1 MDETLVPKDLRK
13 TYTSKEILA
22 IEQKHMIP
30 AVTHYFEDPILIVG
44 GKGAI
49 VEDDLGKQYID
60 LFSGIC
66 TKITGYNHPKFI
78 ATLKWQAEHLIYS
91 SSLYSTIPYAILSQK
106 LAQIAPSGLS
116 QSFILNSGSEAN
128 ESALF
133 MARKY
138 RNNPYIVACTH
149 AYHGRTQLT
158 REISSAGWRTVPES
172 HPPGV
177 RFTPYGY
184 CYRCSFGKE
193 YPDCDIECAR
203 YLREV
208 IRTQTNNAIAAFIV
222 EPIQGVGGII
232 RPPPEFFQITYEIVK
247 EFGGLFIA
255 DEVQTGFG
263 RTGGRWWGIQ
273 QSNVTPDIITIA
285 KGFGS
290 GIPIGGFLTRPEYAA
305 DYATKDS
312 FNTFGGNPLSCAAAI
327 AVIEI
332 IQDENYLNKA
342 EKLGASLKKQLLNLK
357 ADHKLIGDVRGQGMM
372 IGVEL
377 VRDRNTKEPATQE
390 MLQVMEICK
399 QNGLLIGKGGIDGNT
414 IRIQPPL
421 ELTSDQIEK
430 AIQILDTA
438 FTKVE
443 KKLESTIPLT

>member
-1 MDETLVPKDLRK
+1 MDESLVPKDLRK

-22 IEQKHMIP
+22 IEEKHMIP

-91 SSLYSTIPYAILSQK
+91 STLYSTIPYAILSQK
-106 LAQIAPSGLS
+106 LAQIAPTGLS
-116 QSFILNSGSEAN
+116 QSFIVNSGSEAN

-138 RNNPYIVACTH
+138 RKNPYIVACTH

-193 YPDCDIECAR
+193 YPDCDFECAR

-222 EPIQGVGGII
+222 EPIQGVGGIVQ
-232 RPPPEFFQITYEIVK
+232 PPPEFFQITYEIVK
-247 EFGGLFIA
+247 EFDGLFIA

-263 RTGGRWWGIQ
+263 RTGDRWWGIQ
-273 QSNVTPDIITIA
+273 QSNVTPDVITIA

-290 GIPIGGFLTRPEYAA
+290 GIPIGGILTHPEYAA
-305 DYATKDS
+305 EYTTTDS
-312 FNTFGGNPLSCAAAI
+312 FTTFGGNPLSCAAAI

-332 IQDENYLNKA
+332 IQEEQYLSKA
-342 EKLGASLKKQLLNLK
+342 TKLGTSIKNQLLNLK
-357 ADHKLIGDVRGQGMM
+357 ADHKLVGDVRGQGMM
-372 IGVEL
+372 LGIEL
-377 VRDRNTKEPATQE
+377 VRDQNTKEPATQE

-399 QNGLLIGKGGIDGNT
+399 KNGLLIGKGGIDGNV

-421 ELTSDQIEK
+421 EVTYDQTEK
-430 AIQILDTA
+430 AYHILDTV
-438 FTKVE
+438 FSEVE
-443 KKLESTIPLT
+443 HKMGY

>member
-1 MDETLVPKDLRK
+1 MDEKTLVPKDLCK
-13 TYTSKEILA
+13 SYTSKEILA
-22 IEQKHMIP
+22 IEKKHMIP

-49 VEDDLGKQYID
+49 VEDDLGKHYID

-91 SSLYSTIPYAILSQK
+91 STLYSTIPYAILSQK

-149 AYHGRTQLT
+149 AFHGRTQLA
-158 REISSAGWRTVPES
+158 REISSVGWRTVPES

-193 YPDCDIECAR
+193 YPDCDFECAR

-222 EPIQGVGGII
+222 EPIQGVGGIVQ
-232 RPPPEFFQITYEIVK
+232 PPPEFFQITFEIVK

-263 RTGGRWWGIQ
+263 RTGDRWWGIQ
-273 QSNVTPDIITIA
+273 QSNVTPDVITIA

-290 GIPIGGFLTRPEYAA
+290 GIPIGGFLTRPEYATE
-305 DYATKDS
+305 YTTTDS
-312 FNTFGGNPLSCAAAI
+312 FTTFGGNPLSCAAAV

-332 IQDENYLNKA
+332 IQEEHYLSKA
-342 EKLGASLKKQLLNLK
+342 TKLGALLKKQLLNLK
-357 ADHKLIGDVRGQGMM
+357 ADHKIVGDVRGQGMM
-372 IGVEL
+372 LGVEL
-377 VRDRNTKEPATQE
+377 IRDQNTKEPATQE

-399 QNGLLIGKGGIDGNT
+399 QHGLLIGKGGIDGNV

-421 ELTSDQIEK
+421 ELTHDQTEK
-430 AIQILDTA
+430 AIQILDIA

-443 KKLESTIPLT
+443 NKM

>member
-1 MDETLVPKDLRK
+1 MDEENSLVPKDLRK
-13 TYTSKEILA
+13 AYTSNEILA
-22 IEQKHMIP
+22 IEKKYLIP

-44 GKGAI
+44 GKGAT

-116 QSFILNSGSEAN
+116 QAFILNSGSEAN

-149 AYHGRTQLT
+149 AYHGRTQLA

-172 HPPGV
+172 HPSGV

-193 YPDCDIECAR
+193 YPDCDFECAR

-222 EPIQGVGGII
+222 EPIQGVGGIVQ
-232 RPPPEFFQITYEIVK
+232 PPPEFFQITYEIVK
-247 EFGGLFIA
+247 EFNGLFIA

-263 RTGGRWWGIQ
+263 RTGDHWWGIQ
-273 QSNVTPDIITIA
+273 QSGVTPDVITIA

-290 GIPIGGFLTRPEYAA
+290 GIPIGGFLTRPEYAVN
-305 DYATKDS
+305 YTTTDS
-312 FNTFGGNPLSCAAAI
+312 FTTFGGNPLSCAAAV

-332 IQDENYLNKA
+332 IQEEQYLSKA
-342 EKLGASLKKQLLNLK
+342 TKLGASIKKQLLNLK
-357 ADHKLIGDVRGQGMM
+357 EDHKLIGDVRGQGMM
-372 IGVEL
+372 LGIEL
-377 VRDRNTKEPATQE
+377 VSDRNTKDPATQE
-390 MLQVMEICK
+390 MLKVMEICK
-399 QNGLLIGKGGIDGNT
+399 QNGLLIGKGGIDGNV

-421 ELTSDQIEK
+421 ELTHTQTEK
-430 AIQILDTA
+430 ALQILDIA

-443 KKLESTIPLT
+443 NNM

>member
-13 TYTSKEILA
+13 AYTSKEILA

-49 VEDDLGKQYID
+49 VEDESGKQYID

-91 SSLYSTIPYAILSQK
+91 STLYSTIPYAILSQK

-116 QSFILNSGSEAN
+116 QTFILNSGSEAN

-149 AYHGRTQLT
+149 AYHGRTQLA

-193 YPDCDIECAR
+193 YPDCDFECAR

-208 IRTQTNNAIAAFIV
+208 IRTQTSNAIAAFIV
-222 EPIQGVGGII
+222 EPIQGVGGIVQ
-232 RPPPEFFQITYEIVK
+232 PPPEFFQITYEIVK
-247 EFGGLFIA
+247 EFGGLFIS

-263 RTGGRWWGIQ
+263 RTGDHWWGIQ
-273 QSNVTPDIITIA
+273 QSDVNPDIITIA

-305 DYATKDS
+305 EYTTTDS
-312 FNTFGGNPLSCAAAI
+312 FTTFGGNPLSCAAAV

-332 IQDENYLNKA
+332 IQEEKYLSKA
-342 EKLGASLKKQLLNLK
+342 TKLGASLKKQLLNLK
-357 ADHKLIGDVRGQGMM
+357 ADHKLVGDVRGQGMM
-372 IGVEL
+372 LGLEL
-377 VRDRNTKEPATQE
+377 VRDQNTKEPATQE

-399 QNGLLIGKGGIDGNT
+399 QNGLLIGKGGIDGNV

-421 ELTSDQIEK
+421 ELTHDQTEK
-430 AIQILDTA
+430 ALQILDIA

-443 KKLESTIPLT
+443 NKM

>member
-1 MDETLVPKDLRK
+1 MDEKTLVPKDLCK
-13 TYTSKEILA
+13 SYTSKEILA
-22 IEQKHMIP
+22 IEKKHMIP

-49 VEDDLGKQYID
+49 VEDDLGKHYID

-91 SSLYSTIPYAILSQK
+91 STLYSTIPYAILSQK

-158 REISSAGWRTVPES
+158 REISSVGWRTVPES
-172 HPPGV
+172 HPSGV

-193 YPDCDIECAR
+193 YPDCDFECAR

-222 EPIQGVGGII
+222 EPIQGVGGIVQ
-232 RPPPEFFQITYEIVK
+232 PPPEFFQITYEIVK

-263 RTGGRWWGIQ
+263 RTGDRWWGIQ
-273 QSNVTPDIITIA
+273 QSNVTPDVITIA

-305 DYATKDS
+305 EYTTTDS
-312 FNTFGGNPLSCAAAI
+312 FTTFGGNPLSCAAAV

-332 IQDENYLNKA
+332 IQEEQYLIKA
-342 EKLGASLKKQLLNLK
+342 TKLGALLKKQLLNLK
-357 ADHKLIGDVRGQGMM
+357 ADHKIVGDVRGQGMM
-372 IGVEL
+372 LGIEL
-377 VRDRNTKEPATQE
+377 VRDQNTKEPATQE

-399 QNGLLIGKGGIDGNT
+399 QNGLLIGKGGFDGNV

-421 ELTSDQIEK
+421 ELTHDQTEK
-430 AIQILDTA
+430 ALQILDIA

-443 KKLESTIPLT
+443 NKM

>member
-1 MDETLVPKDLRK
+1 MDNNLIPKDLLK
-13 TYTSKEILA
+13 TYTKEEILA
-22 IEQKHMIP
+22 IEKKHMIP

-44 GKGAI
+44 GKGAT
-49 VEDDLGKQYID
+49 VEDDMGKQYID

-116 QSFILNSGSEAN
+116 QAFILNSGSEAN

-149 AYHGRTQLT
+149 AYHGRTQLA

-172 HPPGV
+172 HPSGV

-193 YPDCDIECAR
+193 YPDCDFECAR

-222 EPIQGVGGII
+222 EPIQGVGGIVQ
-232 RPPPEFFQITYEIVK
+232 PPPEFFQITYEIVK
-247 EFGGLFIA
+247 EFNGLFIA

-263 RTGGRWWGIQ
+263 RTGDHWWGIQ
-273 QSNVTPDIITIA
+273 QSGVTPDVITIA

-290 GIPIGGFLTRPEYAA
+290 GIPIGGFLTRPEYAVN
-305 DYATKDS
+305 YTTTDS
-312 FNTFGGNPLSCAAAI
+312 FTTFGGNPLSCAAAV

-332 IQDENYLNKA
+332 IQEEQYLSKA
-342 EKLGASLKKQLLNLK
+342 TKLGASIKKQLLNLK
-357 ADHKLIGDVRGQGMM
+357 EDHKLIGDVRGQGMM
-372 IGVEL
+372 LGIEL
-377 VRDRNTKEPATQE
+377 VSDRNTKDPATQE
-390 MLQVMEICK
+390 MLKVMEICK
-399 QNGLLIGKGGIDGNT
+399 QNGLLIGKGGIDGNV

-421 ELTSDQIEK
+421 ELTHTQTEK
-430 AIQILDTA
+430 ALQILDIA

-443 KKLESTIPLT
+443 NNM

>member
-1 MDETLVPKDLRK
+1 MDENLIPKDLLKR
-13 TYTSKEILA
+13 YTKEEILA
-22 IEQKHMIP
+22 IEKKHMIP

-44 GKGAI
+44 GKGAT
-49 VEDDLGKQYID
+49 VEDDMGKQYID

-116 QSFILNSGSEAN
+116 QAFILNSGSEAN

-149 AYHGRTQLT
+149 AYHGRTQLA

-172 HPPGV
+172 HPSGV

-193 YPDCDIECAR
+193 YPDCDFECAR

-222 EPIQGVGGII
+222 EPIQGVGGIVQ
-232 RPPPEFFQITYEIVK
+232 PPPEFFQITYEIVK
-247 EFGGLFIA
+247 EFNGLFIA

-263 RTGGRWWGIQ
+263 RTGDHWWGIQ
-273 QSNVTPDIITIA
+273 QSGVTPDVITIA

-290 GIPIGGFLTRPEYAA
+290 GIPIGGFLTRPEYAVN
-305 DYATKDS
+305 YTTTDS
-312 FNTFGGNPLSCAAAI
+312 FTTFGGNPLSCAAAV

-332 IQDENYLNKA
+332 IQEEQYLSKA
-342 EKLGASLKKQLLNLK
+342 TKLGASIKKQLLNLK
-357 ADHKLIGDVRGQGMM
+357 EDHKLIGDVRGQGMM
-372 IGVEL
+372 LGIEL
-377 VRDRNTKEPATQE
+377 VSNRNTKDPATQE
-390 MLQVMEICK
+390 MLKVMEICK
-399 QNGLLIGKGGIDGNT
+399 QNGLLIGKGGIDGNV

-421 ELTSDQIEK
+421 ELTHTQTEK
-430 AIQILDTA
+430 ALQILDIA

-443 KKLESTIPLT
+443 NNM

>member
-1 MDETLVPKDLRK
+1 MDEKTLVPKDLCK
-13 TYTSKEILA
+13 SYTSKEILA
-22 IEQKHMIP
+22 IEKKHMIP

-49 VEDDLGKQYID
+49 VEDDLGKHYID

-91 SSLYSTIPYAILSQK
+91 STLYSTIPYAILSQK

-149 AYHGRTQLT
+149 AFHGRTQLA
-158 REISSAGWRTVPES
+158 REISSVGWRTVPES

-193 YPDCDIECAR
+193 YPDCDFECAR

-222 EPIQGVGGII
+222 EPIQGVGGIVQ
-232 RPPPEFFQITYEIVK
+232 PPPEFFQITFEIVK

-263 RTGGRWWGIQ
+263 RTGDRWWGIQ
-273 QSNVTPDIITIA
+273 QSNVTPDVITIA

-290 GIPIGGFLTRPEYAA
+290 GIPIGGFLTRPEYATE
-305 DYATKDS
+305 YTTTDS
-312 FNTFGGNPLSCAAAI
+312 FTTFGGNPLSCAAAI

-332 IQDENYLNKA
+332 IQEEHYLSKA
-342 EKLGASLKKQLLNLK
+342 TKLGALLKKQLLNLK
-357 ADHKLIGDVRGQGMM
+357 ADHKIVGDVRGQGMM
-372 IGVEL
+372 LGVEL
-377 VRDRNTKEPATQE
+377 VRDQNTKEPATQE

-399 QNGLLIGKGGIDGNT
+399 QNGLLIGKGGIDGNV

-421 ELTSDQIEK
+421 ELTHDQTEK
-430 AIQILDTA
+430 AIQILDIA

-443 KKLESTIPLT
+443 NKM

>member
-1 MDETLVPKDLRK
+1 MEETLVPKDLRK
-13 TYTSKEILA
+13 SYTSKEILA
-22 IEQKHMIP
+22 IEQKHIIP
-30 AVTHYFEDPILIVG
+30 AVTHYFENPILIVG
-44 GKGAI
+44 GKGAT

-91 SSLYSTIPYAILSQK
+91 SSLYSTIPYAVLSQK
-106 LAQIAPSGLS
+106 LAQIAPTGLS
-116 QSFILNSGSEAN
+116 QAFILNSGSEAN

-133 MARKY
+133 MARKC

-149 AYHGRTQLT
+149 AYHGRTQLA

-193 YPDCDIECAR
+193 YPDCDFECAR

-222 EPIQGVGGII
+222 EPIQGVGGIVQ
-232 RPPPEFFQITYEIVK
+232 PPSEFFRITYEIVK

-263 RTGGRWWGIQ
+263 RTGDRWWGIQ

-305 DYATKDS
+305 EYTTTDS
-312 FNTFGGNPLSCAAAI
+312 FTTFGGNPLSCAAAV

-332 IQDENYLNKA
+332 IQEEQYLKKA
-342 EKLGASLKKQLLNLK
+342 TKLGASIKKQLQNLK
-357 ADHKLIGDVRGQGMM
+357 EDHELVGDVRGQGMM
-372 IGVEL
+372 LGMEL
-377 VRDRNTKEPATQE
+377 VRDINTKEPATQE

-399 QNGLLIGKGGIDGNT
+399 RNGLLIGKGGIEGNV

-421 ELTSDQIEK
+421 ELTIDQTEK
-430 AIQILDTA
+430 AFQILDIA
-438 FTKVE
+438 FTEVE
-443 KKLESTIPLT
+443 RKMIP

>member
-13 TYTSKEILA
+13 SYTSKEILA
-22 IEQKHMIP
+22 IEKKHMIP

-44 GKGAI
+44 GKGAT
-49 VEDDLGKQYID
+49 VEDDMGKQYID

-116 QSFILNSGSEAN
+116 QAFILNSGSEAN

-149 AYHGRTQLT
+149 AYHGRTQLA

-172 HPPGV
+172 HPSGV

-193 YPDCDIECAR
+193 YPDCDFECAR

-208 IRTQTNNAIAAFIV
+208 IRTQTNNAISAFIV
-222 EPIQGVGGII
+222 EPIQGVGGIVQ
-232 RPPPEFFQITYEIVK
+232 PPPEFFQITYEIVK
-247 EFGGLFIA
+247 EFNGLFIA

-263 RTGGRWWGIQ
+263 RTGDHWWGIQ
-273 QSNVTPDIITIA
+273 QSGVTPDVITIA

-290 GIPIGGFLTRPEYAA
+290 GIPIGGFLTRPEYAVN
-305 DYATKDS
+305 YTTTDS
-312 FNTFGGNPLSCAAAI
+312 FTTFGGNPLSCAAAV

-332 IQDENYLNKA
+332 IQEEQYLSKA
-342 EKLGASLKKQLLNLK
+342 TKLGASIKKQLLNLK
-357 ADHKLIGDVRGQGMM
+357 EDHKLIGDVRGQGMM
-372 IGVEL
+372 LGIEL
-377 VRDRNTKEPATQE
+377 VSDRNTKDPATQE
-390 MLQVMEICK
+390 MLKVMEICK
-399 QNGLLIGKGGIDGNT
+399 QNGLLIGKGGIDGNV

-421 ELTSDQIEK
+421 ELTHTQTEK
-430 AIQILDTA
+430 ALQILDIA

-443 KKLESTIPLT
+443 NNM

>member
-1 MDETLVPKDLRK
+1 MDDTIVPKDLRK
-13 TYTSKEILA
+13 SYTSKEILA
-22 IEQKHMIP
+22 IEQKHIIP

-44 GKGAI
+44 GKGAM

-66 TKITGYNHPKFI
+66 TKITGYNHPKFL

-91 SSLYSTIPYAILSQK
+91 STLYSTIPYAVLSQK
-106 LAQIAPSGLS
+106 LAQIAPSDLS
-116 QSFILNSGSEAN
+116 QAFILNSGSEAN

-149 AYHGRTQLT
+149 AYHGRTQLA

-193 YPDCDIECAR
+193 YPDCDYECAR

-208 IRTQTNNAIAAFIV
+208 IRTQTNKAIAAFIV
-222 EPIQGVGGII
+222 EPIQGVGGIVQ
-232 RPPPEFFQITYEIVK
+232 PPPEFFRITYEIVK

-263 RTGGRWWGIQ
+263 RTGDRWWGIQ
-273 QSNVTPDIITIA
+273 QSDVIPDVITIA

-305 DYATKDS
+305 EYTTTDT
-312 FNTFGGNPLSCAAAI
+312 FTTFGGNPLSCAAAV

-332 IQDENYLNKA
+332 IQEEQYLSKA
-342 EKLGASLKKQLLNLK
+342 AKLGAIIKKQLITLK
-357 ADHKLIGDVRGQGMM
+357 ADHKLVGDIRGQGMM
-372 IGVEL
+372 LGIEL
-377 VRDRNTKEPATQE
+377 VRDQITKEPATRE

-399 QNGLLIGKGGIDGNT
+399 QNGLLIGKGGIDGNV

-421 ELTSDQIEK
+421 ELTQDQTER
-430 AIQILDTA
+430 AIQILDSA
-438 FTKVE
+438 FTEVE
-443 KKLESTIPLT
+443 QKI

>member
-13 TYTSKEILA
+13 SFTCKEILA
-22 IEQKHMIP
+22 IEKKNIIP

-44 GKGAI
+44 GKGAL
-49 VEDDLGKQYID
+49 VEDDVGKQYID

-91 SSLYSTIPYAILSQK
+91 STLYSTIPYAVLAQK
-106 LAQIAPSGLS
+106 LSQIAPSGLT
-116 QSFILNSGSEAN
+116 QAFILNSGSEAN

-149 AYHGRTQLT
+149 AYHGRTQLA
-158 REISSAGWRTVPES
+158 REISSVGWRTVPES
-172 HPPGV
+172 HPSGV

-193 YPDCDIECAR
+193 YPDCDFECAR
-203 YLREV
+203 YLHEV
-208 IRTQTNNAIAAFIV
+208 IRTQTHNAIAAFIA

-232 RPPPEFFQITYEIVK
+232 QPPPEFFRITHEIVK
-247 EFGGLFIA
+247 EYNGLYIA

-263 RTGGRWWGIQ
+263 RTGDRWWGIQ
-273 QSNVTPDIITIA
+273 QSGVNPDVITIA

-290 GIPIGGFLTRPEYAA
+290 GIPIGGFLTRPEYALE
-305 DYATKDS
+305 YTTTDS
-312 FNTFGGNPLSCAAAI
+312 FTTFGGNPLSCAAAV

-332 IQDENYLNKA
+332 IQEEQYLSKA
-342 EKLGASLKKQLLNLK
+342 SKLGNTIKKRLLELK
-357 ADHKLIGDVRGQGMM
+357 ADHKLVGDVRGQGMM
-372 IGVEL
+372 LGIEL
-377 VRDRNTKEPATQE
+377 VRDQVTKEPGTQE

-399 QNGLLIGKGGIDGNT
+399 QNGLLIGKGGIDGNV

-421 ELTSDQIEK
+421 ELTNDQSEK
-430 AIQILDTA
+430 ALQILELA
-438 FTKVE
+438 FTQVE
-443 KKLESTIPLT
+443 NRIE